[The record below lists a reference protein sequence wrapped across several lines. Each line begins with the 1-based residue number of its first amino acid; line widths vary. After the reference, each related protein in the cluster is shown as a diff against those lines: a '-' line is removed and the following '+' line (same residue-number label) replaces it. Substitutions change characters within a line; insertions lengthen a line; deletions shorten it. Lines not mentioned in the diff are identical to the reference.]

1 MMNIIIWLLTAVLYS
16 PVFYILYKSKWE
28 SVDYTHA
35 YFTLPISLLIVFF
48 KLRSR
53 INTNEKARINT
64 NLEQKDTNEK
74 ARISTNSK
82 ARIDTNEKA
91 RIDTNLTR
99 IYTNGGVFLVIISLL
114 LFILGWRND
123 YLFIQTFSLIPLLL
137 GMTCYLYGFKVT
149 RLLLFP
155 ILYLLL
161 LVPPPLGMLDGI
173 TLPMRYGSS
182 VASAMILK
190 ALHYPVTREGLLLTI
205 GGHELYMGAPCSGF
219 RSLITMFSLGL
230 VYVYFIQG
238 RLLKNLILIFSII
251 PLALVGNLI
260 RIITLCLITYYYGEK
275 VGQGFFHNFSGIIV
289 FMVMILGLIFLENKI
304 EGKRIKEKE

>member
-1 MMNIIIWLLTAVLYS
+1 MINIILWLLTVVLYS

-35 YFTLPISLLIVFF
+35 YFILPISLLIVFF
-48 KLRSR
+48 KRKEFTR
-53 INTNEKARINT
+53 INTNSERI
-64 NLEQKDTNEK
+64 DTNEK
-74 ARISTNSK
+74 ARIDTQICTNS
-82 ARIDTNEKA
+82 KA

-99 IYTNGGVFLVIISLL
+99 IYTNGGLFLVVFSLL

-123 YLFIQTFSLIPLLL
+123 YSSIQTFSLIPLLL
-137 GMTCYLYGFKVT
+137 GMTWYLYGFKVT

-161 LVPPPLGMLDGI
+161 LVPPPMGILDSI

-182 VASAMILK
+182 VVSALILK
-190 ALHYPVTREGLLLTI
+190 AMHYPVTREGLLLTI
-205 GGHELYMGAPCSGF
+205 GGHEIYMGAPCSGF

-230 VYVYFIQG
+230 AYVYFSKG
-238 RLLKNLILIFSII
+238 KLSKNLILIFSIV

-260 RIITLCLITYYYGEK
+260 RIVTLCLITYYYGEK

-289 FMVMILGLIFLENKI
+289 FIVMILGLILLENKI
-304 EGKRIKEKE
+304 EGKRNK